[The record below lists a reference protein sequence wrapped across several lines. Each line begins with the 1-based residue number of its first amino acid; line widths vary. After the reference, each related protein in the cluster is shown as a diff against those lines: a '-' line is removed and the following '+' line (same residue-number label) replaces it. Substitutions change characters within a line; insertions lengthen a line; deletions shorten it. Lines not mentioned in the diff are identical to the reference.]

1 MTKFTRKANGDYVI
15 HGHSFEK
22 LIGSRAQVMHGTA
35 YKTTGGIT
43 KDKLAINKSGR
54 IVSKSKSR
62 LAKTQKHLQKSGW
75 KLATKGHF
83 GPQPMSSNKKASK
96 SRRSRKHRGGN
107 PLAPARFGG
116 AGLTPA
122 KFGGAALT
130 PARFGGAALTPARFG
145 GRSRSRHGGKVYGGP
160 LSPQPYD
167 GAGVK
172 TSGVDLQFKA
182 GNATGGSSRSRSR
195 RGGMVYGGP
204 LSPHAY
210 DGAGVKTSGVNL
222 QFVAGNA
229 A

>member
-43 KDKLAINKSGR
+43 KDKLAVNKSGR

-107 PLAPARFGG
+107 PL
-116 AGLTPA
+116 TPA

-130 PARFGGAALTPARFG
+130 PAKFG
-145 GRSRSRHGGKVYGGP
+145 GRSRSRRGGKVYGGP
-160 LSPQPYD
+160 LSPQPYN

-172 TSGVDLQFKA
+172 TSGVNLQFKA